1 MNINQK
7 SSRFVHKLETH
18 FHKNNITNSEYLL
31 IKREC
36 KNAPLGL
43 FAYYITNLAWIEYAL
58 RNGYI
63 PVIDMKNYAN
73 TFHKENEVGKINTYE
88 YFFEQPCNISVD
100 EALKSGK
107 ARYIWK
113 DIPDF
118 HPNESLDFL
127 YNEDIVNYY
136 HRLAKKYVRF
146 SPKTQKYLEE
156 VRNNVFRKCS
166 SNEKILGI
174 LARGT
179 DYTTLKPYYHPIQPD
194 VNSII
199 EKVNEYKEKYNCQK
213 IYVATEDAGILEQL
227 IKVYGNDLL
236 YTNQK
241 RITATDTFLNFNKEF
256 TARTPEQRGLD
267 NLASIYCLS
276 LCNGIIAGRTSGT
289 VGAVLLAEQYEFK
302 YIFSIGRYG
311 VDDTIIEKEL
321 V

>member
-7 SSRFVHKLETH
+7 TSKFVHKLEKRL
-18 FHKNNITNSEYLL
+18 HKNKILDSKYLI

-36 KNAPLGL
+36 NNAPLGL
-43 FAYYITNLAWIEYAL
+43 FAYYITNIAWIAYAL
-58 RNGYI
+58 RNGYV

-73 TFHKENEVGKINTYE
+73 TFHRDNEVGKINTYE
-88 YFFEQPCNISVD
+88 YFFEQPCDISVD

-127 YNEDIVNYY
+127 YHDDIVNYY
-136 HRLAKKYVRF
+136 HKLTKRYVRF
-146 SPKTQKYLEE
+146 SSETQKYLDE
-156 VRNNVFRKCS
+156 VKQEVFGRCLP
-166 SNEKILGI
+166 NERIIGV

-194 VNSII
+194 VSSII
-199 EKVNEYKEKYNCQK
+199 QKINEYREKYNCQK
-213 IYVATEDAGILEQL
+213 VYVATEDAGILGQL
-227 IKVYGNDLL
+227 QKEYGDDLL
-236 YTNQK
+236 YINQK
-241 RITATDTFLNFNKEF
+241 RIVATNTFLNFNKEF
-256 TARTPEQRGLD
+256 TERTPEQRGLD
-267 NLASIYCLS
+267 NLAAIYCLS

-289 VGAVLLAEQYEFK
+289 VGAVLLAEKYEFK

-311 VDDTIIEKEL
+311 VDDTIIEKQL

>member
-1 MNINQK
+1 MSI
-7 SSRFVHKLETH
+7 
-18 FHKNNITNSEYLL
+18 
-31 IKREC
+31 
-36 KNAPLGL
+36 
-43 FAYYITNLAWIEYAL
+43 
-58 RNGYI
+58 
-63 PVIDMKNYAN
+63 
-73 TFHKENEVGKINTYE
+73 
-88 YFFEQPCNISVD
+88 FFEQPCNISVD

-146 SPKTQKYLEE
+146 SSKTQKYLEE
-156 VRNNVFRKCS
+156 VRNDVFRKCS

-179 DYTTLKPYYHPIQPD
+179 DYTTLKPYYHPIQLD